1 MLETLRLKF
10 LGFTLGDVQA
20 GALVAVL
27 ADTLPEIKTNTLRD
41 KLGDLESKA
50 LFDMLAYTLGELMAK
65 TVA

>member
-1 MLETLRLKF
+1 MVKTPPLKF
-10 LGFTLGDVQA
+10 LGFTLGDFQA

-27 ADTLPEIKTNTLRD
+27 ADTLAEIKTNTLSD

-50 LFDMLAYTLGELMAK
+50 LFDMLPYTLGELQAK

>member
-1 MLETLRLKF
+1 M
-10 LGFTLGDVQA
+10 
-20 GALVAVL
+20 VAVL
-27 ADTLPEIKTNTLRD
+27 ADTLAEIKTNTLSD